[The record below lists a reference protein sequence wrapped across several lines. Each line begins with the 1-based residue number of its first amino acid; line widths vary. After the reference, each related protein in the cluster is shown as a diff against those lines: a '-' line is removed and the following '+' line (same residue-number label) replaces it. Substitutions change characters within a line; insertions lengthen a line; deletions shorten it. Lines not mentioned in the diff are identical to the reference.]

1 MIIVFN
7 IHTYD
12 AYTYGH
18 TYTHTHTQNT
28 KTDLC
33 ASKQS
38 QNMFD
43 GEAELL

>member
-1 MIIVFN
+1 MHTHTD
-7 IHTYD
+7 IH
-12 AYTYGH
+12 
-18 TYTHTHTQNT
+18 THTHTQNT

>member
-7 IHTYD
+7 IHTIHTYD
-12 AYTYGH
+12 AYTIY
-18 TYTHTHTQNT
+18 TQNT